1 MIRLEWY
8 IRHRTEVGKAAFQRA
23 WGGEL
28 GPRLLAFGE
37 SLKAERLVQLSLVE
51 TSANL
56 GLTEARGGDMEAFF
70 DGIIELWWPTRA
82 AMEAALSADD
92 LHATFEKVTGA
103 LTHVASLEDG
113 VIFIAAEH
121 PQVNPSPETLLAT
134 PDSGVSK
141 LQFPL
146 RTYQD
151 RSLADV
157 RAYWLEEHGPL
168 IRKNAVVSSIVR
180 YVQVHRIDSNWNER
194 LAELS
199 QSESEP
205 YLGHAEV
212 WVARSGSSATD
223 EERAL
228 ASKAAVHDEAKFID
242 FARSTL
248 FFVEEAELISREPG
262 VAYNP

>member
-1 MIRLEWY
+1 M
-8 IRHRTEVGKAAFQRA
+8 
-23 WGGEL
+23 
-28 GPRLLAFGE
+28 
-37 SLKAERLVQLSLVE
+37 
-51 TSANL
+51 
-56 GLTEARGGDMEAFF
+56 
-70 DGIIELWWPTRA
+70 
-82 AMEAALSADD
+82 
-92 LHATFEKVTGA
+92 
-103 LTHVASLEDG
+103 
-113 VIFIAAEH
+113 
-121 PQVNPSPETLLAT
+121 
-134 PDSGVSK
+134 SK

-157 RAYWLEEHGPL
+157 RAYWLEEHDPL

-228 ASKAAVHDEAKFID
+228 ASKAAVLTSKFID
-242 FARSTL
+242 FTRSTL
-248 FFVEEAELISREPG
+248 FFVEGLSSSDASLALLIIRNLFSEGSLGAPRSTLSARLAMCAAAIGQSLAKCAG
-262 VAYNP
+262 VLVLTCFTTGRAIFTDLALVSDFTA

>member
-8 IRHRTEVGKAAFQRA
+8 IRHRSEAGKEAFQKA
-23 WGGEL
+23 WGREL
-28 GPRLLAFGE
+28 VPQLLAFGKA
-37 SLKAERLVQLSLVE
+37 LNAERLVQLSLVE

-56 GLTEARGGDMEAFF
+56 GLTEARGGRMEAFF
-70 DGIIELWWPTRA
+70 DGIIELWWPTRQ

-92 LHATFEKVTGA
+92 VQATFEKVTGA
-103 LTHVASLEDG
+103 LTQVASLMDS
-113 VIFIAAEH
+113 VTFVAAEH
-121 PQVNPSPETLLAT
+121 PQVNPSPEILLAT
-134 PDSGVSK
+134 PDSAVSK

-151 RSLADV
+151 RSLDDV

-168 IRKNAVVSSIVR
+168 IRKNAVVSAIVR
-180 YVQVHRIDSNWNER
+180 YVQVHRIDSDWNER

-199 QSESEP
+199 QSALEP

-228 ASKAAVHDEAKFID
+228 ASKAAIHDEAKFID
-242 FARSTL
+242 FTRSTL
-248 FFVEEAELISREPG
+248 FFVEEAELISREPSI
-262 VAYNP
+262 AYNP

>member
-1 MIRLEWY
+1 
-8 IRHRTEVGKAAFQRA
+8 
-23 WGGEL
+23 
-28 GPRLLAFGE
+28 
-37 SLKAERLVQLSLVE
+37 
-51 TSANL
+51 
-56 GLTEARGGDMEAFF
+56 
-70 DGIIELWWPTRA
+70 
-82 AMEAALSADD
+82 
-92 LHATFEKVTGA
+92 
-103 LTHVASLEDG
+103 
-113 VIFIAAEH
+113 
-121 PQVNPSPETLLAT
+121 LAT

-180 YVQVHRIDSNWNER
+180 YVQVHRIDSDWNER

-199 QSESEP
+199 HSASEP

-223 EERAL
+223 DQRAL

-242 FARSTL
+242 FTRSTL